1 MNDKEKVVPKT
12 TLEIAIEEYFR
23 AYEDRFHYLGVKKA
37 RKATENYGR
46 GYWNAFSERPMNDE
60 EEKAMNGLLDKLCL
74 ELFGKKDC

>member
-1 MNDKEKVVPKT
+1 MNDEKKGVRRST
-12 TLEIAIEEYFR
+12 WQIAMEEYFR

-37 RKATENYGR
+37 RKATENYIQ

-60 EEKAMNGLLDKLCL
+60 EEKAKSEILDKLCL